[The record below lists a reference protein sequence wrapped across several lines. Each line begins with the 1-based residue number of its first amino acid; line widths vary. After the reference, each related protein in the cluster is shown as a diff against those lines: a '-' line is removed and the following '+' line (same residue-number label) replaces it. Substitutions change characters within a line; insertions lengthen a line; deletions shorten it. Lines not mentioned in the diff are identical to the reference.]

1 MSDVKLAVMQPYFFP
16 YLGYF
21 QLIEESDLFVFYD
34 DVNFITQG
42 WINRNRI
49 LINGSAAYVTI
60 PCKNASQN
68 RLICETDHALEGK
81 TREKLIR
88 KFEHS
93 YKNAPYFESVF
104 PIIKNVIHLDNPGIS
119 ELAIASISK
128 TMNYLEMSRSAKV
141 SSSAY
146 ENQQLKGDDRILD
159 ICKQENAKTYINPIG
174 GKMLYNRQTFFDE
187 GIELKF
193 LKPSFSKYEQFNGTF
208 VSGLSIIDVMMFNS
222 KSAVQKMLKM
232 YTLE

>member
-1 MSDVKLAVMQPYFFP
+1 MKLAVMQPYFFP

-21 QLIEESDLFVFYD
+21 QLIEESDLFVIYD
-34 DVNFITQG
+34 DVNFITRG

-49 LINGSAAYVTI
+49 LINGSAAYITI
-60 PCKNASQN
+60 PCKNSSQN
-68 RLICETDHALEGK
+68 RLICDTDHALNDKNRGK
-81 TREKLIR
+81 LVR
-88 KFEHS
+88 KIELS
-93 YKNAPYFESVF
+93 YKNAPYFENVF
-104 PIIKNVIHLDNPGIS
+104 PIVKDVIYLDTPGIS

-128 TMNYLEMSRSAKV
+128 TMNYLKMSGSAKV

-146 ENQQLKGDDRILD
+146 ENQQLIGVDRIMD
-159 ICKQENAKTYINPIG
+159 ICKQENAKTYINAIG
-174 GKMLYNRQTFFDE
+174 GKMLYNRQTFFDK

-193 LKPSFSKYEQFNGTF
+193 LKPSFSKYEQFNSTF

-222 KSAVQKMLKM
+222 ISAVQKMLKM